1 MAFHITVFDQLLSS
15 LRQLDFDEIVSKHH
29 TGAKPRKFDYW
40 SQLVSMVFC
49 QFTSASS
56 IRDLMIN
63 FNARGKMHYHWRAKS
78 LKKSTLADANH
89 DRHYKPF
96 EILFY
101 KALGLHKKGMRKK
114 VEKLTYIIDSTTID
128 LCLSLFPW
136 AHFRKK
142 KGAVKMHTLLDANTS
157 IPECIVVTDGKK
169 HDLKPGK
176 YLASKTP
183 KGSILLVDKAYI
195 DFQWLSQLNMNSR
208 FFVTRAKK
216 NMSFKV
222 VKDLP
227 VEPQSG
233 VVLDQIIA
241 LSNDKYPE
249 TMRMVT
255 FKDVINGKVYHF
267 MTNILNLDAKTISGL
282 YKQRWE
288 IELFFKWIKQ
298 NLKIKKFL
306 GRSKNAVLIQ
316 IYTALLVYIMTAYI
330 RKFSKTKFSFL
341 QTYRVIKAN
350 LFERTNLLELLN
362 PKPEPPKD
370 DKNTRL
376 PLLNFC
382 TGQ

>member
-15 LRQLDFDEIVSKHH
+15 LRQLDFDDIVSKHH
-29 TGAKPRKFDYW
+29 TGAKPRKFNHW

-49 QFTSASS
+49 QFTGASS

-63 FNARGKMHYHWRAKS
+63 FNARKKMHYHWRAKT

-96 EILFY
+96 EILFH

-114 VEKLTYIIDSTTID
+114 IEELTYIIDSTTID

-136 AHFRKK
+136 AHFRKN
-142 KGAVKMHTLLDANTS
+142 KGAVKMHTLLEANTS
-157 IPECIVVTDGKK
+157 IPKCIVVTDGKK

-176 YLASKTP
+176 YLANKTP

-195 DFQWLSQLNMNSR
+195 DFQWLSKLNLDSR
-208 FFVTRAKK
+208 FFVTRAKE

-227 VEPQSG
+227 LNAQSG
-233 VVLDQIIA
+233 VVSDQIIA
-241 LSNDKYPE
+241 LSSQKYPG

-255 FKDVINGKVYHF
+255 FNDVVNGKIYRF
-267 MTNILNLDAKTISGL
+267 ITNILHLDAKTISGL

-306 GRSKNAVLIQ
+306 GRSKNSVLIQ
-316 IYTALLVYIMTAYI
+316 IYTALLVYVLTAYI

-341 QTYRVIKAN
+341 QTYRTIKAS
-350 LFERTNLLELLN
+350 LFERVNLLELLN
-362 PKPEPPKD
+362 PKPEPPKAD
-370 DKNTRL
+370 ENTRL
-376 PLLNFC
+376 PLLNYC

>member
-1 MAFHITVFDQLLSS
+1 MAFHTTVFDQLLSS
-15 LRQLDFDEIVSKHH
+15 LRQLDFDDIVSKHH
-29 TGAKPRKFDYW
+29 TGAKPRKFDHW

-63 FNARGKMHYHWRAKS
+63 FNARKKMHYHWRAKS

-222 VKDLP
+222 VKDLLL
-227 VEPQSG
+227 ESQSG
-233 VVLDQIIA
+233 VVSDQIIA

-249 TMRMVT
+249 TMRLVT
-255 FKDVINGKVYHF
+255 FKDVVNGKVYHF

-306 GRSKNAVLIQ
+306 GRSKNSVLIQ

-350 LFERTNLLELLN
+350 LFERSNILELLN
-362 PKPEPPKD
+362 PKPEPPQEAERE
-370 DKNTRL
+370 RL